1 MFTITEILLSF
12 FVKTTSFSH
21 LFKQPVPV
29 PCSIAFF
36 LQTLK
41 NNESCKQQTDF
52 IYKTFGVK
60 ICSRCNF
67 IY

>member
-1 MFTITEILLSF
+1 MLIITGILLKF

-41 NNESCKQQTDF
+41 NNESRKQQTHF

-60 ICSRCNF
+60 ICSLCNF

>member
-29 PCSIAFF
+29 PCSIAF

-41 NNESCKQQTDF
+41 NNESRKQQTDF